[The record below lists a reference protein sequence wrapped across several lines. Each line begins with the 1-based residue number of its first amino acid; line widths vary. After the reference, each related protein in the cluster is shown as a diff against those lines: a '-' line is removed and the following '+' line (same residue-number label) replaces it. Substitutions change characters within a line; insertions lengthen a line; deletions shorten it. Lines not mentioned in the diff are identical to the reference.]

1 MTSEKVVAVS
11 RYKHE
16 ASMRDSYLYATH
28 EASMQAPYL
37 YAMLIKFLPLLS

>member
-16 ASMRDSYLYATH
+16 ASMRDSYLYAG
-28 EASMQAPYL
+28 S
-37 YAMLIKFLPLLS
+37 IPLCNAYKILTIA